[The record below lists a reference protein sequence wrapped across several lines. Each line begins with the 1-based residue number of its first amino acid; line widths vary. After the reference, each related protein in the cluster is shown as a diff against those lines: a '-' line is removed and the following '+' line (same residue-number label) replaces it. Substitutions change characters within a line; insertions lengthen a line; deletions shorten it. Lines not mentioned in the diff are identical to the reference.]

1 MKGKL
6 VYEAVSRVASDK
18 KIIGFMVRP
27 VGKKNE
33 VYMSIDVISFGLSEN
48 TFEIKDVKLGNS
60 GKPRG
65 CNGFLLSKLP
75 IVDLED
81 NNKVNIKL
89 YRVLLFVVRELGI
102 DEDIKKSIKFGKIGI
117 MTNCSIRIQ
126 LDDYIDMDIDA
137 ANEDLMKTLKF
148 YLKHLPKEM
157 KGFADKI
164 EGTVEEKGYTMIT
177 VSASLVKGDEVV

>member
-6 VYEAVSRVASDK
+6 VYEAISRVASDK

-27 VGKKNE
+27 IGKKNE
-33 VYMSIDVISFGLSEN
+33 VYMSIDVISFGLSED

-81 NNKVNIKL
+81 NNSVNIKL

-102 DEDIKKSIKFGKIGI
+102 DEDIKKAIKFGRIGI
-117 MTNCSIRIQ
+117 TANCSVRVQ
-126 LDDYIDMDIDA
+126 LEEYESMDVDA
-137 ANEDLMKTLKF
+137 ANDDLGKTLRF
-148 YLKHLPKEM
+148 YLKHLPKEL
-157 KGFADKI
+157 KGFVEKI
-164 EGTVEEKGYTMIT
+164 EGTVEEKGYTILS
-177 VSASLVKGDEVV
+177 VSASLVKGEDER

>member
-1 MKGKL
+1 MKGKM

-27 VGKKNE
+27 VGKKSNE

-75 IVDLED
+75 IVDLKD
-81 NNKVNIKL
+81 NNSVNMKL

-102 DEDIKKSIKFGKIGI
+102 DDDIKKAIKFGRIGV
-117 MTNCSIRIQ
+117 TANCSVRV
-126 LDDYIDMDIDA
+126 LLEDYEDMDINV
-137 ANEDLMKTLKF
+137 ANDDLSKTLKF
-148 YLKHLPKEM
+148 YLKHLPKDL
-157 KGFADKI
+157 KGFVDKI
-164 EGTVEEKGYTMIT
+164 EGTVEEKGYTMLT
-177 VSASLVKGDEVV
+177 VFASLVKGEDD